1 MGTRGC
7 CATLRFTAAFTPRF
21 TAVTARAVTHAPP
34 RNANHAPLPPAGARQ
49 APQARAVA
57 TERRHRRRA
66 AAGRRR
72 PRKLLHIVRHA
83 EGFHNTERKHVAE
96 RSHDARLTP
105 NGEAQCAA
113 LRAALGE
120 LAAFS
125 SPSLLVVAS
134 PLTRTLQTAS
144 LCFPGAR
151 IVALEEVRETC
162 NFRCDG
168 RRNLELIRPEFPHV
182 DFSKLRRRR
191 RRAVGALR
199 GAPRARADAY
209 RGHREPD
216 LPGLAARAA
225 RARAWLAARPE
236 PMIVV
241 VTHCA
246 FLQAV
251 LGPRLD
257 GRDGRPPPAFDA
269 DDHEVGGWLA
279 APFANCEMRSVFAEF

>member
-1 MGTRGC
+1 MRTTR
-7 CATLRFTAAFTPRF
+7 LS
-21 TAVTARAVTHAPP
+21 
-34 RNANHAPLPPAGARQ
+34 LPPAHAKLPKPAPSQPSGA
-49 APQARAVA
+49 
-57 TERRHRRRA
+57 TA
-66 AAGRRR
+66 AAPPPADGG

-168 RRNLELIRPEFPHV
+168 RRSLELIRPEFPHV
-182 DFSKLRRRR
+182 DFSNC
-191 RRAVGALR
+191 ADDDDALWAHYEALH
-199 GAPRARADAY
+199 GGADAY
-209 RGHREPD
+209 RGHRESAD
-216 LPGLAARAA
+216 LPALAARAA